1 MAMEIKSFMEQ
12 QGYRYLEVQP
22 EGADVFYK
30 YYREGFHVVLAVDF
44 TRRGMTAEQHSIM
57 ENRLMDFFYHPQGRL
72 GDFPEGFP
80 VYHVELLTLLLGGDE
95 ETVRRMCAETKNV
108 WAYRMP
114 EGRLVI
120 YENQPGDFFGLRN
133 AIEEFSAGKSG
144 NTHREKPLKESV
156 RSIKNLPVATIAIT
170 AANVLVYV
178 ILEIMGDTEDGF
190 FIASHGGM
198 YPEFLTYNHQWWRL
212 FTAMFIHFGLEHLL
226 NNMVIFCCVGSRL
239 ERAVGHVRLLLFYLL
254 SGIGGGLLSYLMM
267 ERSGDYA
274 VSAGASG
281 AVFGT
286 IGALL
291 WAVIWHRGRFEG
303 LTTRGLLVMLALSLY
318 YGFATIGV
326 DNWCHIGGMVT
337 GFVAAAIFYHGKA
350 QKY

>member
-1 MAMEIKSFMEQ
+1 MEIEIRQLMQQ

-22 EGADVFYK
+22 QGAGVFYK
-30 YYREGFHVVLAVDF
+30 YYQEGFHVVLTVDF
-44 TRRGMTAEQHSIM
+44 ARGGMTMEQHGIM
-57 ENRLMDFFYHPQGRL
+57 ESRLMDFFYHPNGRL
-72 GDFPEGFP
+72 ADFPEGFP
-80 VYHVELLTLLLGGDE
+80 VYHVEVLTLLLGGNE
-95 ETVRRMCAETKNV
+95 ETVRRMCAEKRNV
-108 WAYRMP
+108 WAYRLP

-120 YENQPGDFFGLRN
+120 YENQPGDFFGLR
-133 AIEEFSAGKSG
+133 AALEEYSTG
-144 NTHREKPLKESV
+144 NNRNHNTEKPLVGSV
-156 RSIKNLPVATIAIT
+156 NGIKNMPFITIAIA

-212 FTAMFIHFGLEHLL
+212 LSAMFIHFGLEHLL

-239 ERAVGHVRLLLFYLL
+239 ERAVGHVRLLVFYLL
-254 SGIGGGLLSYLMM
+254 SGLGGGLLSYIMM
-267 ERSGDYA
+267 VQSGDYA

-291 WAVIWHRGRFEG
+291 WAVIWHKGRFEG
-303 LTTRGLLVMLALSLY
+303 LTTRGLLLMLALSLY

-326 DNWCHIGGMVT
+326 DNWSHIGGMVT
-337 GFVAAAIFYHGKA
+337 GFIAAVIFYHGKA

>member
-1 MAMEIKSFMEQ
+1 MEIRPFMER
-12 QGYRYLEVQP
+12 QGYRYLQVQP
-22 EGADVFYK
+22 EGAGVFYK
-30 YYREGFHVVLAVDF
+30 YYKEGFHVVLAVDF
-44 TRRGMTAEQHSIM
+44 SAGGMTAEQHSIV

-95 ETVRRMCAETKNV
+95 ETVRRMCSEKKNV
-108 WAYRMP
+108 WAYRLP

-133 AIEEFSAGKSG
+133 AIEEFSAGISRNNLGGK
-144 NTHREKPLKESV
+144 TCARSV
-156 RSIKNLPVATIAIT
+156 KDIKNLPLATIILAVV
-170 AANVLVYV
+170 NVLVYM
-178 ILEIMGDTEDGF
+178 ILEMMGDTEDGF

-198 YPEFLTYNHQWWRL
+198 YPEFLTYNRQWWRL
-212 FTAMFIHFGLEHLL
+212 LTAMFIHFGLEHLL

-239 ERAVGHVRLLLFYLL
+239 ERAVGHVRLLAFYLL
-254 SGIGGGLLSYLMM
+254 SGIGGGFLSYLMM
-267 ERSGDYA
+267 EWSGDYA

-281 AVFGT
+281 AVFGM

-291 WAVIWHRGRFEG
+291 WTVIWHRGCFEG

-318 YGFATIGV
+318 YGFSTIGV
-326 DNWCHIGGMVT
+326 DNWSHIGGMVT
-337 GFVAAAIFYHGKA
+337 GFAAAAIFYHGKA